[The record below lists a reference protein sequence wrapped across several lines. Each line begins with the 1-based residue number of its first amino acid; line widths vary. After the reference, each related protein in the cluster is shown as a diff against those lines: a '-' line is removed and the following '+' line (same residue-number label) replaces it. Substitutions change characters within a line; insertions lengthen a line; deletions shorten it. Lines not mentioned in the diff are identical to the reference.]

1 MPAYVKS
8 VRYSETPTSILL
20 QNAQQERQ
28 QQMLMQK
35 AAMEDDKARR
45 AIPMGLANQ
54 LKNMD
59 ADVINNEL
67 VQNVTDLVELERSGA
82 SLTDLQAEAA
92 KRLASVSSKSQ
103 AVKQYKLQ
111 VQNSLKDISNKFAVD
126 KSRLNDLAAAHLA
139 LNINNIDQLG
149 SGYDFVE
156 KTLQTP
162 ELVVDRRAGTSL
174 LQSIVKTAPKFS
186 MENVVTSDPSG
197 TKKLVSG
204 AEAKMPAWYR
214 IKETKDP
221 RTGLPTFRP
230 ELKLSADGAI
240 DETVFNQFYN
250 YAEGA
255 DDFRARMTIDA
266 GAADVVREMNKGK
279 NPGDPGYLDKNDA
292 GTMMLAKRKYL
303 TDFLQTM
310 SAPDLSVAST
320 VDANA
325 PRVGKGGG
333 ATGGAAGGAIKLGMY
348 DRMKSIAANSVDKGT
363 VQLNQ
368 MEAGDQ
374 EYVLDVMSGTLGR
387 KPNASEIDIRLQPD
401 GNFTVV
407 AQKDLRGSDNKLMF
421 KRGQSLGSM
430 SADQIEIAEAGRV
443 GGVKLKREV
452 AQKQAATPAAPKK
465 GMSIAE
471 QMRAAANKK

>member
-28 QQMLMQK
+28 QQLLMQK

-67 VQNVTDLVELERSGA
+67 AGNVRELAAMVRDRSIPTSDLMG
-82 SLTDLQAEAA
+82 DAA
-92 KRLASVSSKSQ
+92 RRLADISAKSQ
-103 AVKQYKLQ
+103 AVKQFKAQ
-111 VQNSLKDISNKFAVD
+111 VQASLKDIDKKFAVD
-126 KSRLNDLAAAHLA
+126 KGRMNDAAAAFLAA
-139 LNINNIDQLG
+139 NIGDVQRLG
-149 SGYDFVE
+149 SGFDFVE
-156 KTLQTP
+156 KALQSP
-162 ELVVDRRAGTSL
+162 ELFVDRRAGTNV
-174 LQSIVKTAPKFS
+174 LQGIVKSAPKFS
-186 MENVVTSDPSG
+186 IENVVTSDPTG

-214 IKETKDP
+214 VKETKDP
-221 RTGLPTFRP
+221 RTGLPSFRP

-255 DDFRARMTIDA
+255 DDFRTKMTIDA
-266 GAADVVREMNKGK
+266 GAADVIRESNKGK
-279 NPGDPGYLDKNDA
+279 NPGDPGYLDPNDA

-303 TDFLQTM
+303 TDFLRAM
-310 SAPDLSVAST
+310 SAPDLSLTST
-320 VDANA
+320 VDAAA
-325 PRVGKGGG
+325 PKKSKGGG
-333 ATGGAAGGAIKLGMY
+333 PTNVSLERY
-348 DRMKSIAANSVDKGT
+348 DRMVAIANNAKDKGT

-374 EYVLDVMSGTLGR
+374 KYVLDLMSTTLGR
-387 KPNASEIDIRLQPD
+387 KTNVSEFDVRLKSDGSFGVFASKDLTDAD
-401 GNFTVV
+401 GNDMFAAGQQISTLTKDQVV
-407 AQKDLRGSDNKLMF
+407 G
-421 KRGQSLGSM
+421 
-430 SADQIEIAEAGRV
+430 AEAKQL
-443 GGVKLKREV
+443 GGVKLAREM
-452 AQKQAATPAAPKK
+452 ATKKTGPSAPTK

-471 QMRAAANKK
+471 QMRAAAKKK

>member
-20 QNAQQERQ
+20 QNAKQERQ

-162 ELVVDRRAGTSL
+162 DLVVDRRAGTSL

-303 TDFLQTM
+303 TSFLQAM

-333 ATGGAAGGAIKLGMY
+333 ATGGAIKLGMY
-348 DRMKSIAANSVDKGT
+348 DRMKSIAANSADKGI

-421 KRGQSLGSM
+421 KRGQALGSM

-452 AQKQAATPAAPKK
+452 AQKQADQPATPKTTGKK
-465 GMSIAE
+465 KIAGF
-471 QMRAAANKK
+471 